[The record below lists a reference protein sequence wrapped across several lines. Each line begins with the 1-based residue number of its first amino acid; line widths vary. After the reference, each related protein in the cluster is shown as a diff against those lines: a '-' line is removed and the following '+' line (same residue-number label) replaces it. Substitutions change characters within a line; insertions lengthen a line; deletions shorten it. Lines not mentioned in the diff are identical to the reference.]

1 MKKILFC
8 AICVM
13 AVVLVGC
20 EPKVPEQKPT
30 VLTLEVTDVT
40 TNSAQVHCNV
50 TLDGGASV
58 LDRGVAY
65 DTYPNPKATGTRCKA
80 GTGTGKYS
88 CNLTD
93 LEDNKKYYVRAYAR
107 NEVGIE
113 YGKEISF
120 TTIKELYLPKVST
133 GEITDILPTSATI
146 SGLIVNDGGAEITEC
161 GIVWST
167 SENPTISNDKV
178 IAEDTSEVF
187 QCELTE
193 LQEQTTYFV
202 RAYAI
207 NEKGAAYGEEV
218 SFTTRAKTVATVT
231 TSTPTNV
238 SSTSAKIDGNVTND
252 GGTSVTER
260 GVCYSTNANPTT
272 SNTKITSGSGTG
284 PFTCDLTDLQEE
296 TTYYARAY
304 AVNEKGT
311 AYGEEISFTT
321 RAKTVAT
328 VTTSTP
334 TSVSSTSAKINGNV
348 TDDGGTSVTERGV
361 CYSTDANPTTSNTKI
376 TSGSGTGS
384 FTCNLTDLQKGTTYY
399 ARAYAVNEKGTA
411 YGEVVSFT
419 TKKPTRGFENGH
431 EWVDLGLSVKWA
443 TCNVGGV
450 DKWDSGTYFAWGE
463 TSWGRSFSQSTYK
476 WGVGDHRTIYTKYNQ
491 EDNKTILEPEDDA
504 ATVNWRGSWRMP
516 TDDEF
521 RELREKCTWEWCED
535 AGANYRGG
543 YKVTSKTNGQSICL
557 YEGSCYDS
565 PDATGK
571 AIGCYYWSNTLYTGY
586 GVYDACALYIDY
598 RSAYVG
604 RTERYCGCCVRA
616 VCP

>member
-284 PFTCDLTDLQEE
+284 
-296 TTYYARAY
+296 
-304 AVNEKGT
+304 
-311 AYGEEISFTT
+311 
-321 RAKTVAT
+321 
-328 VTTSTP
+328 
-334 TSVSSTSAKINGNV
+334 
-348 TDDGGTSVTERGV
+348 
-361 CYSTDANPTTSNTKI
+361 
-376 TSGSGTGS
+376 S